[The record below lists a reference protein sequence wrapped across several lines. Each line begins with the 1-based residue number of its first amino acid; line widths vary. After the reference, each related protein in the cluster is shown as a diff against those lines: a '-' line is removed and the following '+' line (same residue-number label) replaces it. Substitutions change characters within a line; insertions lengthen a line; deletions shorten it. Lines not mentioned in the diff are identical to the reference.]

1 MGRMDDPILTEGDRG
16 FRGID
21 SYLEPTTLEGGL
33 VETSQNMRLDG
44 DIASVRKGIEFKSG
58 AVSLTYAAGSEE
70 IFCSTLFSDPA
81 TGIEFIASATKN
93 KVILW
98 NDQNDSGIDI
108 AYPGGETVTTADNAS
123 FVQAMEKLILF
134 RGTSKDPLE
143 WNGDFTT
150 PTSFTV
156 KNNSSPTAGRIECPS
171 TNFGLFFANRLIVPQ
186 PSDSAYTVIMSD
198 LLDTDNFFAADSQ
211 FRINRGTADRLVGFT
226 PYLENQLLVFYRN
239 SIHLINNVAT
249 TSAAAVFEITRQ
261 RGCVARKSVAASGPQ
276 IYFLSDD
283 GVFTLQQGLDPAKGL
298 GVAISKVSGEAVPLS
313 RPIQDQF
320 KEVNYAHAD
329 KAVGIV
335 FDNKYYLAVPTGSST
350 TNNKVFIYDILN
362 TAWTSVDSFP
372 AGFAI
377 DDFVTVLHGSN
388 PQKRRLFAVS
398 DKGWHLVEE
407 GTTDITGT
415 VGSASTTS
423 TAISAKLK
431 TRSFTLGNLDVK
443 RWRRGQLGVSTDEF
457 NEFFVFPTTD
467 GIQNYSTPYPQIKV
481 INKWHPFLIEGNSYD
496 LLQAQI
502 TGGVLTNIKLD
513 NTSAGAQFVGLGAG
527 RGNDWEVLS
536 QSVFTIKVN
545 TIDPDSS
552 STVLTHTKNG
562 AEDSLLR
569 FGSGRARGYAAS
581 VEVDVTVGRPS
592 FRHVSLEAIAGG
604 ANARRE
610 IA

>member
-1 MGRMDDPILTEGDRG
+1 MPRYKPMGRMDDPVLAEGDRG

-33 VETSQNMRLDG
+33 VAVSQNMRLDG
-44 DIASVRKGIEFKSG
+44 DIASVRKGIEFKAG
-58 AVSLTYAAGSEE
+58 NVSLTYSSGTEE
-70 IFCSTLFSDPA
+70 VFASTTFSDPV
-81 TGIEFIASATKN
+81 TGTEFIACATKD

-98 NDQNDSGIDI
+98 NDQNDTGIDI
-108 AYPGGETVTTADNAS
+108 AYPGGQTVASGDNAS

-134 RGTSKDPLE
+134 RGESKDPLE
-143 WNGDFTT
+143 WDGDYTT
-150 PTSFTV
+150 PTAFTL
-156 KNNSSPTAGRIECPS
+156 KNNATPTAGRIECPS
-171 TNFGLFFANRLIVPQ
+171 TNFGTFFANRLIVPQ
-186 PSDSAYTVIMSD
+186 PSDSQYTVIMSD
-198 LLDTDNFFAADSQ
+198 LLDTDNFYPAESQ

-226 PYLENQLLVFYRN
+226 PYLENQLLVFFRN
-239 SIHLINNVAT
+239 SIHMVNNVAIS
-249 TSAAAVFEITRQ
+249 SAAGVFEITRQ
-261 RGCVARKSVAASGPQ
+261 HGCVARKSIAASGPQ
-276 IYFLSDD
+276 MYFLSDD

-298 GVAISKVSGEAVPLS
+298 GVAISKVSGEAVPLT

-388 PQKRRLFAVS
+388 PQTRRLFAVS

-431 TRSFTLGNLDVK
+431 TRSFTLGSIDVK
-443 RWRRGQLGVSTDEF
+443 KWRRGQLGC
-457 NEFFVFPTTD
+457 
-467 GIQNYSTPYPQIKV
+467 
-481 INKWHPFLIEGNSYD
+481 
-496 LLQAQI
+496 
-502 TGGVLTNIKLD
+502 
-513 NTSAGAQFVGLGAG
+513 
-527 RGNDWEVLS
+527 EVNNGD
-536 QSVFTIKVN
+536 QFTIKVN
-545 TIDPDSS
+545 TIDPDRSN
-552 STVLTHTKNG
+552 TVHTENYSG
-562 AEDSLLR
+562 SAEEKLIR

-581 VEVDVTVGRPS
+581 VEVDVTAGRPS

>member
-1 MGRMDDPILTEGDRG
+1 MHKTLSGVKEVMARYKPMGRMDDPILTDGDRG

-21 SYLEPTTLEGGL
+21 SYLEPTTLQGGT

-44 DIASVRKGIEFKSG
+44 DIASVRKGIEFKAG
-58 AVSLTYAAGSEE
+58 NVSLTYSSGTEQVFA
-70 IFCSTLFSDPA
+70 STTFSDPV
-81 TGIEFIASATKN
+81 TGTEFIACATKD

-98 NDQNDSGIDI
+98 NDQNDTGIDI
-108 AYPGGETVTTADNAS
+108 AYPGGEEVASGDNAS

-134 RGTSKDPLE
+134 RGENKDPLE
-143 WNGDFTT
+143 WDGDYTT
-150 PTSFTV
+150 PTAFTL
-156 KNNSSPTAGRIECPS
+156 KNNATPTAGRIECPS
-171 TNFGLFFANRLIVPQ
+171 TNFGTFFANRLIVPQ
-186 PSDSAYTVIMSD
+186 PSDSQYTVIMSD
-198 LLDTDNFFAADSQ
+198 LLDTDNFYPAESQ

-226 PYLENQLLVFYRN
+226 PYLENQLLVFFRN
-239 SIHLINNVAT
+239 SIHMINNVALT
-249 TSAAAVFEITRQ
+249 NSAGVFEITRQ
-261 RGCVARKSVAASGPQ
+261 HGCVARKSIAASGPQ
-276 IYFLSDD
+276 MYFLSDD

-388 PQKRRLFAVS
+388 PQTRRLFAVS

-431 TRSFTLGNLDVK
+431 TRSFTLGNIDVK
-443 RWRRGQLGVSTDEF
+443 RWRRGQLGCEVSNGD
-457 NEFFVFPTTD
+457 
-467 GIQNYSTPYPQIKV
+467 Q
-481 INKWHPFLIEGNSYD
+481 
-496 LLQAQI
+496 
-502 TGGVLTNIKLD
+502 
-513 NTSAGAQFVGLGAG
+513 
-527 RGNDWEVLS
+527 
-536 QSVFTIKVN
+536 FTIKVN
-545 TIDPDSS
+545 TIDPDRTNTVHTENATSS
-552 STVLTHTKNG
+552 EEKLI
-562 AEDSLLR
+562 R

-581 VEVDVTVGRPS
+581 VEVDVTAGRPS

>member
-1 MGRMDDPILTEGDRG
+1 MHKTLSGVKEVMARYKPMGRMDDPILTDGDRG

-21 SYLEPTTLEGGL
+21 SYLEPTTLQGGT

-44 DIASVRKGIEFKSG
+44 DIASVRKGIEFKAG
-58 AVSLTYAAGSEE
+58 AVTLTYAGDERVFA
-70 IFCSTLFSDPA
+70 STTFSDPV
-81 TGIEFIASATKN
+81 TGTEFIACATKD

-98 NDQNDSGIDI
+98 NDQNDTGIDI
-108 AYPGGETVTTADNAS
+108 AYPGGQTVASGDNAS

-134 RGTSKDPLE
+134 RGESKDPLE
-143 WNGDFTT
+143 WDGDYTT
-150 PTSFTV
+150 PTAFTL
-156 KNNSSPTAGRIECPS
+156 KNNATPTAGRIECPS
-171 TNFGLFFANRLIVPQ
+171 TNFGTFFANRLIVPQ
-186 PSDSAYTVIMSD
+186 PSDSQYTVIMSD
-198 LLDTDNFFAADSQ
+198 LLDTDNFYAAESQ

-226 PYLENQLLVFYRN
+226 PYLENQLLVFFRN
-239 SIHLINNVAT
+239 SIHMINNVALT
-249 TSAAAVFEITRQ
+249 NSAGVFEITRQ
-261 RGCVARKSVAASGPQ
+261 HGCVARKSIAASGPQ
-276 IYFLSDD
+276 MYFLSDD

-298 GVAISKVSGEAVPLS
+298 GVAISKVSGEAIPLS

-388 PQKRRLFAVS
+388 PQTRRLFAVS

-431 TRSFTLGNLDVK
+431 TRSFTLGNIDVK
-443 RWRRGQLGVSTDEF
+443 RWRRGQLGCEVSNGD
-457 NEFFVFPTTD
+457 
-467 GIQNYSTPYPQIKV
+467 Q
-481 INKWHPFLIEGNSYD
+481 
-496 LLQAQI
+496 
-502 TGGVLTNIKLD
+502 
-513 NTSAGAQFVGLGAG
+513 
-527 RGNDWEVLS
+527 
-536 QSVFTIKVN
+536 FTIKVN
-545 TIDPDSS
+545 TIDPDRTNTVHTENATSS
-552 STVLTHTKNG
+552 EEKLI
-562 AEDSLLR
+562 R

-581 VEVDVTVGRPS
+581 VEVDVTAGRPS

>member
-1 MGRMDDPILTEGDRG
+1 MARYKPMGRMDDPILTDGDRG

-21 SYLEPTTLEGGL
+21 SYLEPTTLQGGT

-44 DIASVRKGIEFKSG
+44 DIASVRKGIEFKAG
-58 AVSLTYAAGSEE
+58 NVSLTYSSGTEE
-70 IFCSTLFSDPA
+70 VFASTTFSDPV
-81 TGIEFIASATKN
+81 TGTEFIACATKD

-98 NDQNDSGIDI
+98 NDQNDTGIDI
-108 AYPGGETVTTADNAS
+108 AYPGGQTVASGDNAS

-134 RGTSKDPLE
+134 RGESKDPLE
-143 WNGDFTT
+143 WDGDYTT
-150 PTSFTV
+150 PTAFTL
-156 KNNSSPTAGRIECPS
+156 KNNATPTAGRIECPS
-171 TNFGLFFANRLIVPQ
+171 TNFGTFFANRLIVPQ
-186 PSDSAYTVIMSD
+186 PSDSQYTVIMSD
-198 LLDTDNFFAADSQ
+198 LLDTDNFYAAESQ

-226 PYLENQLLVFYRN
+226 PYLENQLLVFFRN
-239 SIHLINNVAT
+239 SIHMINNVAIS
-249 TSAAAVFEITRQ
+249 SAAGVFEITRQ
-261 RGCVARKSVAASGPQ
+261 HGCVARKSIAASGPQ
-276 IYFLSDD
+276 MYFLSDD

-388 PQKRRLFAVS
+388 PQTRRLFAVS

-431 TRSFTLGNLDVK
+431 TRSFTLGNIDVK
-443 RWRRGQLGVSTDEF
+443 RWRRGQLGCEVSNGD
-457 NEFFVFPTTD
+457 
-467 GIQNYSTPYPQIKV
+467 Q
-481 INKWHPFLIEGNSYD
+481 
-496 LLQAQI
+496 
-502 TGGVLTNIKLD
+502 
-513 NTSAGAQFVGLGAG
+513 
-527 RGNDWEVLS
+527 
-536 QSVFTIKVN
+536 FTIKVN
-545 TIDPDSS
+545 TIDPDRTNTVHTENATSS
-552 STVLTHTKNG
+552 EEKLI
-562 AEDSLLR
+562 R

-581 VEVDVTVGRPS
+581 VEVDVTAGRPS

>member
-1 MGRMDDPILTEGDRG
+1 MARYKSMGRMDDPILTDGDRG

-21 SYLEPTTLEGGL
+21 SYLEPTTLQGGT

-44 DIASVRKGIEFKSG
+44 DIASVRKGIEFKAG
-58 AVSLTYAAGSEE
+58 NVSLTYSSGTEE
-70 IFCSTLFSDPA
+70 VFASTTFSDPV
-81 TGIEFIASATKN
+81 TGTEFIACATKD

-98 NDQNDSGIDI
+98 NDQNDTGIDI
-108 AYPGGETVTTADNAS
+108 AYPGGEEVASGDNAS

-134 RGTSKDPLE
+134 RGENKDPLE
-143 WNGDFTT
+143 WDGDYTT
-150 PTSFTV
+150 PTAFTL
-156 KNNSSPTAGRIECPS
+156 KNNATPTAGRIECPS
-171 TNFGLFFANRLIVPQ
+171 TNFGTFFANRLIVPQ
-186 PSDSAYTVIMSD
+186 PSDSQYTVIMSD
-198 LLDTDNFFAADSQ
+198 LLDTDNFYAAESQ

-226 PYLENQLLVFYRN
+226 PYLENQLLVFFRN
-239 SIHLINNVAT
+239 SIHMINNVALT
-249 TSAAAVFEITRQ
+249 NSAGVFEITRQ
-261 RGCVARKSVAASGPQ
+261 HGCVARKSIAASGPQ
-276 IYFLSDD
+276 MYFLSDD

-388 PQKRRLFAVS
+388 PQTRRLFAVS

-431 TRSFTLGNLDVK
+431 TRSFTLGNIDVK
-443 RWRRGQLGVSTDEF
+443 RWRRGQLGCEVSNGD
-457 NEFFVFPTTD
+457 
-467 GIQNYSTPYPQIKV
+467 Q
-481 INKWHPFLIEGNSYD
+481 
-496 LLQAQI
+496 
-502 TGGVLTNIKLD
+502 
-513 NTSAGAQFVGLGAG
+513 
-527 RGNDWEVLS
+527 
-536 QSVFTIKVN
+536 FTIKVN
-545 TIDPDSS
+545 TIDPDRTNTVHTENATSS
-552 STVLTHTKNG
+552 EEKLI
-562 AEDSLLR
+562 R

-581 VEVDVTVGRPS
+581 VEVDVTAGRPS